1 MRQRP
6 RVLIVVTLAETGG
19 AQTYV
24 ASLLPALVEEFEVVV
39 AAHGPGPLLETA
51 RSAGARVVA
60 LEHVRRP
67 LRPWRDL
74 RGLLELVVLL
84 RRERPD
90 IVHANSSKAGVLG
103 RLAAALSGVPIRIFT
118 VHGWAFAAHSGIA
131 TALYKRA
138 EQVMRP
144 LTTLTICVAE
154 SERVSGILNRACD
167 PKRTIV
173 IHNGV
178 DANVPMATRIDGAE
192 PAVVAVGRLQRPKD
206 PLTLARALH
215 GIQVRFSAVIVGE
228 GPDRPRLAAE
238 IRRLGLEQSV
248 VLVGDRSDV
257 ADMLAQADVFVLS
270 STSEG
275 LPLSIL
281 EAMAAAL
288 PVVASSVGGVPEAV
302 EDGETGLLV
311 PPRDPV
317 RLAAALERLLVDPE
331 LRRRL
336 GSNGRDRVRE
346 QFGLEAFRQ
355 AHVAV
360 YRRELVSR
368 GLATPSPKRRRR

>member
-1 MRQRP
+1 M
-6 RVLIVVTLAETGG
+6 
-19 AQTYV
+19 
-24 ASLLPALVEEFEVVV
+24 
-39 AAHGPGPLLETA
+39 
-51 RSAGARVVA
+51 
-60 LEHVRRP
+60 
-67 LRPWRDL
+67 
-74 RGLLELVVLL
+74 
-84 RRERPD
+84 
-90 IVHANSSKAGVLG
+90 
-103 RLAAALSGVPIRIFT
+103 
-118 VHGWAFAAHSGIA
+118 
-131 TALYKRA
+131 
-138 EQVMRP
+138 
-144 LTTLTICVAE
+144 
-154 SERVSGILNRACD
+154 
-167 PKRTIV
+167 
-173 IHNGV
+173 
-178 DANVPMATRIDGAE
+178 
-192 PAVVAVGRLQRPKD
+192 
-206 PLTLARALH
+206 
-215 GIQVRFSAVIVGE
+215 VGE

-238 IRRLGLEQSV
+238 IRRLGLERSV
-248 VLVGDRSDV
+248 VLAGDRSDV

-288 PVVASSVGGVPEAV
+288 PVVASAVGGVPEAV

-368 GLATPSPKRRRR
+368 GLVTPSPKRRRR

>member
-24 ASLLPALVEEFEVVV
+24 TSLLPALVAEFDVVV
-39 AAHGPGPLLETA
+39 AAHGRGPLLEA
-51 RSAGARVVA
+51 SRRAGARVVA

-67 LRPWRDL
+67 LSPWRDL
-74 RGLLELVVLL
+74 RGLLELVALL

-90 IVHANSSKAGVLG
+90 ILHANSSKAGVLG

-118 VHGWAFAAHSGIA
+118 VHGWAFSAHTGIA
-131 TALYKRA
+131 SALYKRA

-144 LTTLTICVAE
+144 LTTITICVAE
-154 SERVSGILNRACD
+154 SERAAGLATRACD
-167 PKRTIV
+167 PERTIV
-173 IHNGV
+173 IRNGV
-178 DANVPMATRIDGAE
+178 DADVAAVSTRSDGAE
-192 PAVVAVGRLQRPKD
+192 PTIVAVGRLQRPKD
-206 PLTLARALH
+206 PLTLARAL
-215 GIQVRFSAVIVGE
+215 GRVRASFSAVIVGE
-228 GPDRPRLAAE
+228 GPDRPRLEAE
-238 IRRLGLEQSV
+238 IRRLGLERAV
-248 VLVGDRSDV
+248 ALAGDRSDV
-257 ADMLAQADVFVLS
+257 ADMLARADVFVLS
-270 STSEG
+270 SNSEG

-302 EDGETGLLV
+302 EDGDTGLLV

-317 RLAAALERLLVDPE
+317 RLAAALERLLVDPA

-336 GSNGRDRVRE
+336 GANGRDRVRE
-346 QFGLEAFRQ
+346 HFGLEAFQQ
-355 AHVAV
+355 AHVDV
-360 YRRELVSR
+360 YRRELVRR
-368 GLATPSPKRRRR
+368 GRAVRSP

>member
-51 RSAGARVVA
+51 HSAGARVVA

-67 LRPWRDL
+67 LSPWRDL
-74 RGLLELVVLL
+74 RGLLELVALL

-90 IVHANSSKAGVLG
+90 ILHANSSKAGVLG

-118 VHGWAFAAHSGIA
+118 VHGWAFSAHAGI
-131 TALYKRA
+131 TSTLYKWVDRL
-138 EQVMRP
+138 MRP
-144 LTTLTICVAE
+144 LTTITICVAE
-154 SERVSGILNRACD
+154 SERVSGLATRACD
-167 PKRTIV
+167 PQRTVV
-173 IHNGV
+173 IRNGV
-178 DANVPMATRIDGAE
+178 DAGTPVRTRSDGAA
-192 PAVVAVGRLQRPKD
+192 PTILAVGRLQRPKD
-206 PLTLARALH
+206 PLTLARAL
-215 GIQVRFSAVIVGE
+215 GLLRARFSAVIVGG
-228 GPDRPRLAAE
+228 GPDRPRLEAE
-238 IRRLGLEQSV
+238 LRRLGLERAV
-248 VLVGDRSDV
+248 VLAGDRSDV
-257 ADMLAQADVFVLS
+257 ADRLARADVFVLS
-270 STSEG
+270 SISEG
-275 LPLSIL
+275 LPISIL
-281 EAMAAAL
+281 EAMAAEL

-302 EDGETGLLV
+302 EDGDTGLLV

-317 RLAAALERLLVDPE
+317 RLAAALERLLVDPA

-336 GSNGRDRVRE
+336 GSNGRERVRE
-346 QFGLEAFRQ
+346 HFSLEAFQQ

-360 YRRELVSR
+360 YRRELVR
-368 GLATPSPKRRRR
+368 RERAAPAPSP